1 MKKVRRFDGTEGS
14 YIEGTATSLRDDT
27 EDQLRQDQMERA
39 ARLANDA
46 NAIGTTSPKF
56 KDMDEFMASQRAAAE
71 QQGENILKG
80 MRDAEAKPKDFKSA
94 FAGARS
100 AGDKTFEFNGKKYT
114 TDLAKPTAPAAATT
128 AMPSNANVAPAT
140 PMSKDPS
147 QRTKLKYQSLQD
159 RAEEYAMK
167 NKAAGMG
174 MYGTKKSE
182 PATGNPKRS
191 KNISDMLGL
200 SSNYASGGKVRSA
213 SSRADGIAIRGK
225 TRA

>member
-14 YIEGTATSLRDDT
+14 YTGVEGTATSLRDDT
-27 EDQLRQDQMERA
+27 EDQLRQDRMERS
-39 ARLANDA
+39 ARLANDPD
-46 NAIGTTSPKF
+46 AIGTTSPKF
-56 KDMDEFMASQRAAAE
+56 KDTDEFMASQRAAAE
-71 QQGENILKG
+71 QRGENILKG
-80 MRDAEAKPKDFKSA
+80 MRDAEAKPPIVTLQQLNAFKAKYGAEKDLTDYMNAQKGLTRRG
-94 FAGARS
+94 GA
-100 AGDKTFEFNGKKYT
+100 
-114 TDLAKPTAPAAATT
+114 T
-128 AMPSNANVAPAT
+128 AMPSNANAAPAT
-140 PMSKDPS
+140 PMSTDPS

-191 KNISDMLGL
+191 KNITDMLGL

>member
-1 MKKVRRFDGTEGS
+1 MKKVRRFSDGGE
-14 YIEGTATSLRDDT
+14 T
-27 EDQLRQDQMERA
+27 EDMVAPGNEEAIKNRNVAGMPEEPDRVFA
-39 ARLANDA
+39 APDRF
-46 NAIGTTSPKF
+46 SPP
-56 KDMDEFMASQRAAAE
+56 A
-71 QQGENILKG
+71 
-80 MRDAEAKPKDFKSA
+80 AKPPIVTEKQLQAFKAKYGAEKDLTDYMNAQKGLTRRG
-94 FAGARS
+94 GA
-100 AGDKTFEFNGKKYT
+100 
-114 TDLAKPTAPAAATT
+114 T
-128 AMPSNANVAPAT
+128 AMPSNANAAPAT
-140 PMSKDPS
+140 PMSTDPS

-191 KNISDMLGL
+191 KNITDMLGL

>member
-1 MKKVRRFDGTEGS
+1 MKKVRRFVDGGETDDMVAPGNEEAMKNRFVAGMPEEPDRVFAAPDRFS
-14 YIEGTATSLRDDT
+14 PPAAKPPIVTKEQLEKSGLSLRDY
-27 EDQLRQDQMERA
+27 M
-39 ARLANDA
+39 
-46 NAIGTTSPKF
+46 NA
-56 KDMDEFMASQRAAAE
+56 Q
-71 QQGENILKG
+71 KG
-80 MRDAEAKPKDFKSA
+80 LTRRG
-94 FAGARS
+94 GA
-100 AGDKTFEFNGKKYT
+100 
-114 TDLAKPTAPAAATT
+114 T
-128 AMPSNANVAPAT
+128 AMPSNANAAPAT
-140 PMSKDPS
+140 PMSTDPS

-191 KNISDMLGL
+191 KNITDMLGL

>member
-1 MKKVRRFDGTEGS
+1 MKKVRRFNGTEGS
-14 YIEGTATSLRDDT
+14 DVPGLLGDEANKRFA
-27 EDQLRQDQMERA
+27 ERV
-39 ARLANDA
+39 
-46 NAIGTTSPKF
+46 NAV
-56 KDMDEFMASQRAAAE
+56 EAE
-71 QQGENILKG
+71 QRGENILKG
-80 MRDAEAKPKDFKSA
+80 MRDAEAKPPIVTKEQLEKSGLSLRDYMNKQQGLTRRG
-94 FAGARS
+94 GA
-100 AGDKTFEFNGKKYT
+100 
-114 TDLAKPTAPAAATT
+114 T
-128 AMPSNANVAPAT
+128 AMPSNANAAPAT

-182 PATGNPKRS
+182 PATGTPKRS
-191 KNISDMLGL
+191 KNLTDMLGL

>member
-1 MKKVRRFDGTEGS
+1 MAKKVRRFDGTEGS
-14 YIEGTATSLRDDT
+14 YVEGTATSLRDDT
-27 EDQLRQDQMERA
+27 EDQLRQDQMKRA
-39 ARLANDA
+39 AQLANDPEA
-46 NAIGTTSPKF
+46 MGEGNPKYN
-56 KDMDEFMASQRAAAE
+56 MDEFTAY
-71 QQGENILKG
+71 QQESPSK
-80 MRDAEAKPKDFKSA
+80 DPFAEAAP
-94 FAGARS
+94 
-100 AGDKTFEFNGKKYT
+100 
-114 TDLAKPTAPAAATT
+114 AKAAPAAPAAPKAKPPVVTKEQLEKSGLSLRDYMNKQQGLTRRGGET
-128 AMPSNANVAPAT
+128 AMPSNANAAPAT
-140 PMSKDPS
+140 PMSTDPS

-182 PATGNPKRS
+182 PATGTPKRS
-191 KNISDMLGL
+191 KNLTDMLGL

>member
-1 MKKVRRFDGTEGS
+1 MKKVRRFNGEDDS
-14 YIEGTATSLRDDT
+14 YVEGTATSLRDDT
-27 EDQLRQDQMERA
+27 EDQLRQNQLERM
-39 ARLANDA
+39 ARMARGESAN
-46 NAIGTTSPKF
+46 
-56 KDMDEFMASQRAAAE
+56 
-71 QQGENILKG
+71 
-80 MRDAEAKPKDFKSA
+80 
-94 FAGARS
+94 
-100 AGDKTFEFNGKKYT
+100 
-114 TDLAKPTAPAAATT
+114 APAAPAEAAPAAPAAPKAKPPIVTLQQLNAFKKEFGADKDLTDYMNAQKGLTRRGGAT
-128 AMPSNANVAPAT
+128 AMPSNANAAPAT
-140 PMSKDPS
+140 PMSTDPS

-182 PATGNPKRS
+182 PATGTPKRS
-191 KNISDMLGL
+191 KNLTDMLGL